1 MIIYELTNK
10 GDDISD
16 FYLFKESHPDSES
29 IVVNLFFSKYYS
41 TKDEA
46 VKSKRDATKVF
57 KHELRSLSRDE
68 IAMILSMGHVDVFYE
83 KGWNEVHD
91 ISSLVKSTKEVL

>member
-10 GDDISD
+10 KSN
-16 FYLFKESHPDSES
+16 SE
-29 IVVNLFFSKYYS
+29 IELFFSKYYA

-46 VKSKRDATKVF
+46 VKSKRDDTKVF

-83 KGWNEVHD
+83 KGWNELHD
-91 ISSLVKSTKEVL
+91 ISSLAKSTKEVL